1 MGLPKKKLSTT
12 RRDRR
17 WVRYKLNGVALVECS
32 HCHKMIRPHRVCP
45 FCGYYNGREVLA
57 VKSKEK
63 EE

>member
-17 WVRYKLNGVALVECS
+17 WVRYKLSGVALVECP
-32 HCHKMIRPHRVCP
+32 HCHKKIRPHRVCP
-45 FCGYYNGREVLA
+45 FCGYYEGREVIA
-57 VKSKEK
+57 VKSEK

>member
-17 WVRYKLNGVALVECS
+17 WVRYKLNGVVLVECS
-32 HCHKMIRPHRVCP
+32 HCHKMIRPHRICP
-45 FCGYYNGREVLA
+45 FCGYYEGREVLK
-57 VKSKEK
+57 VKEEK